1 MDNNVGIHFT
11 RVYSLVSAIT
21 EGTEVEPMNP
31 EQDTNDVRMSPASP
45 TPRPSERRPKGN
57 IFLRMYDEKVAAGIV
72 QLANIGILKSHIT

>member
-1 MDNNVGIHFT
+1 
-11 RVYSLVSAIT
+11 
-21 EGTEVEPMNP
+21 MNP

-45 TPRPSERRPKGN
+45 TPRPNERRPKGN